1 MGVKGCDWRGF
12 VDGTDVRDVRYRI
25 WRDGLP
31 SQNVGDSQEG
41 ADRVVYLWTLHQRPA
56 LQQSAVAPAD
66 NGEIRRFGVPRVYQM
81 FGARREII
89 KDVLL
94 LSQISRMMPFL
105 AVFPAASQIRH
116 HGNAATIQP

>member
-1 MGVKGCDWRGF
+1 ML
-12 VDGTDVRDVRYRI
+12 DGTVLGNVEDRI
-25 WRDGLP
+25 WREGLAP
-31 SQNVGDSQEG
+31 RNVVDSPEEDD
-41 ADRVVYLWTLHQRPA
+41 AVVHLWMLHQRRAHHKSA
-56 LQQSAVAPAD
+56 LASAD
-66 NGEIRRFGVPRVYQM
+66 NAEIRRLGVPRVYQM

-105 AVFPAASQIRH
+105 AVFAAASQIRH